1 MIEQQKSFQEELTKL
16 KQQISISSP
25 QTNMEYLNQ
34 IQVLNYELQQQKMMN
49 LTLQEKIKSVLSS
62 QDYDDSKVKLLEEKK
77 DEILEQVENLK
88 QKYNDTEQQL
98 ILLKKIENEINKKK
112 EELILIV
119 QNNLNMYNS
128 NDKSEVINLEISN
141 KNNSTYNYKIN
152 NKLDMLSAIEL
163 INYSFPDLIYNVT
176 PYNNILYYS
185 TNENNQ
191 IICSEDIFYQK
202 RLNVKVLGLPVGNY
216 TIEYLLE
223 IMNKV
228 LNQDNIE
235 IKLNQG
241 NNYITIKKNNNLED
255 NLLTLY
261 TDYGHYQNNILEL
274 FGFEQKQDCTN
285 NISFTSKKSYDLRS
299 DKIVQ
304 LYITNISETQPLC
317 KIMLGSNRIN
327 NFMQKLSKPLEN
339 IDNLQIEFKDSKNRQ
354 VYFGDKNITL
364 ELNLKG
370 KVSEVLIINTEMN
383 EKKVQE
389 NSLYDEINKLLSI

>member
-1 MIEQQKSFQEELTKL
+1 
-16 KQQISISSP
+16 
-25 QTNMEYLNQ
+25 
-34 IQVLNYELQQQKMMN
+34 
-49 LTLQEKIKSVLSS
+49 
-62 QDYDDSKVKLLEEKK
+62 
-77 DEILEQVENLK
+77 
-88 QKYNDTEQQL
+88 
-98 ILLKKIENEINKKK
+98 
-112 EELILIV
+112 
-119 QNNLNMYNS
+119 
-128 NDKSEVINLEISN
+128 
-141 KNNSTYNYKIN
+141 
-152 NKLDMLSAIEL
+152 
-163 INYSFPDLIYNVT
+163 
-176 PYNNILYYS
+176 
-185 TNENNQ
+185 
-191 IICSEDIFYQK
+191 
-202 RLNVKVLGLPVGNY
+202 
-216 TIEYLLE
+216 
-223 IMNKV
+223 MNKV

-241 NNYITIKKNNNLED
+241 NNYITIKKNNNLEE

-261 TDYGHYQNNILEL
+261 TDYGHYQNNILEI

-364 ELNLKG
+364 EVNLKG
-370 KVSEVLIINTEMN
+370 KVSEVSIINTDIN

>member
-1 MIEQQKSFQEELTKL
+1 
-16 KQQISISSP
+16 
-25 QTNMEYLNQ
+25 
-34 IQVLNYELQQQKMMN
+34 
-49 LTLQEKIKSVLSS
+49 
-62 QDYDDSKVKLLEEKK
+62 
-77 DEILEQVENLK
+77 
-88 QKYNDTEQQL
+88 
-98 ILLKKIENEINKKK
+98 
-112 EELILIV
+112 
-119 QNNLNMYNS
+119 MYNS

-163 INYSFPDLIYNVT
+163 TNYSFPDLIYNVT

-191 IICSEDIFYQK
+191 ITCSEDIFYQK
-202 RLNVKVLGLPVGNY
+202 RSNVKVLGLPVGNY

-241 NNYITIKKNNNLED
+241 NNYITIKKNNNLEE

-274 FGFEQKQDCTN
+274 FGFEPKQDCTN

-370 KVSEVLIINTEMN
+370 KVSEVSIINTEMN

-389 NSLYDEINKLLSI
+389 NSLYDQINKLLSI